1 MKLWKEVPNY
11 KHITPAVVSERMRN
25 PGSPARAAL
34 QELLSKGLNT
44 LLSKHR
50 AQVIYSRNTEGGDA
64 PAVGE
69 DAGTQSTN
77 CIWQNKTIW
86 KKNKQMAHL

>member
-1 MKLWKEVPNY
+1 MKLWKEVPNS

-25 PGSPARAAL
+25 PGSPAKAAL
-34 QELLSKGLNT
+34 QELLSNGLST

-64 PAVGE
+64 PTVGE
-69 DAGTQSTN
+69 DAGTQSAN
-77 CIWQNKTIW
+77 CIWQNKTI
-86 KKNKQMAHL
+86 